1 MKKLATLAV
10 PGDERADHPAL
21 LKGGTMRK
29 LIAVLTLCTAL
40 VTACGGYQSPGSGG
54 GGGSTA
60 APAPTY

>member
-1 MKKLATLAV
+1 
-10 PGDERADHPAL
+10 
-21 LKGGTMRK
+21 MRK
-29 LIAVLTLCTAL
+29 LIAVLTLCAVL